1 MKMRVPGTLRKG
13 EIKRMEQLVRKAK
26 NHNKEA
32 FEDLMQAQAQ
42 SMYKVAK
49 AILKNDEDV
58 LDAMQET
65 ALTCWEKIGTLKQE
79 RYFKTWLTRILIN
92 HCNEICRQ
100 RKYTVSEE
108 MISETGRQEESFL
121 NVEWDDFLNCL
132 DVKHRTV
139 IILYYV
145 QGFKTREVAEILK
158 VNESTVRSRLA
169 VAREKMEQLY
179 EKSSAAGRKF
189 ARRSIG

>member
-1 MKMRVPGTLRKG
+1 MRPTGGKG
-13 EIKRMEQLVRKAK
+13 EKEAVERLVRKAK
-26 NHNKEA
+26 SHDKEA

-65 ALTCWEKIGTLKQE
+65 ALTCWEKIGTLREE
-79 RYFKTWLTRILIN
+79 RYFKTWLIRILIN

-100 RKYTVSEE
+100 RRYTVSEE
-108 MISETGRQEESFL
+108 AVPERGRQE
-121 NVEWDDFLNCL
+121 
-132 DVKHRTV
+132 
-139 IILYYV
+139 
-145 QGFKTREVAEILK
+145 FKTREIAEILN

-169 VAREKMEQLY
+169 AAREKMERIY
-179 EKSSAAGRKF
+179 EKGNAQGRGF
-189 ARRSIG
+189 AKRSIG

>member
-1 MKMRVPGTLRKG
+1 MRPTGGKG
-13 EIKRMEQLVRKAK
+13 EKEAVERLVRKAK
-26 NHNKEA
+26 SHDKEA

-65 ALTCWEKIGTLKQE
+65 ALTCWEKIGTLREE
-79 RYFKTWLTRILIN
+79 RYFKTWLIRILIN

-100 RKYTVSEE
+100 RRYTVSEE
-108 MISETGRQEESFL
+108 AVPERGRQEESFL

-132 DVKHRTV
+132 DRKHRTV
-139 IILYYV
+139 VILYYV
-145 QGFKTREVAEILK
+145 QEFKTREIAEILN

-169 VAREKMEQLY
+169 AAREKMERIY
-179 EKSSAAGRKF
+179 EKGNAQGRGVAK
-189 ARRSIG
+189 RSIG

>member
-1 MKMRVPGTLRKG
+1 
-13 EIKRMEQLVRKAK
+13 MEQLVKKAK

-49 AILKNDEDV
+49 AILRNDEDV

-79 RYFKTWLTRILIN
+79 RYFKTWLIRILIN

-100 RKYTVSEE
+100 RRYTVSDE
-108 MISETGRQEESFL
+108 MAAETGRNEDSFL
-121 NVEWDDFLNCL
+121 AVEWDDFLNGL
-132 DVKHRTV
+132 DRKHRTV
-139 IILYYV
+139 VILYYV
-145 QGFKTREVAEILK
+145 QEFKTREIAEILR

-169 VAREKMEQLY
+169 AAREKMEALY
-179 EKSSAAGRKF
+179 ERSSAAGRKI

>member
-1 MKMRVPGTLRKG
+1 
-13 EIKRMEQLVRKAK
+13 MEQLVKKAK
-26 NHNKEA
+26 NRNKEA
-32 FEDLMQAQAQ
+32 FEDLMQIQAQ

-79 RYFKTWLTRILIN
+79 RYFKTWLIRILIN

-100 RKYTVSEE
+100 RRHTVSDGMIPEKGRAEE
-108 MISETGRQEESFL
+108 TYL
-121 NVEWDDFLNCL
+121 AVEWDDFLNCL
-132 DVKHRTV
+132 DRKHRTV
-139 IILYYV
+139 VILYYV
-145 QGFKTREVAEILK
+145 QEFKTREIAEILK

-169 VAREKMEQLY
+169 AAREKMEMLY
-179 EKSSAAGRKF
+179 ERNGAAGRKI
-189 ARRSIG
+189 AKRSIG

>member
-1 MKMRVPGTLRKG
+1 MRVPGTLRKG

-79 RYFKTWLTRILIN
+79 RYFKT
-92 HCNEICRQ
+92 
-100 RKYTVSEE
+100 
-108 MISETGRQEESFL
+108 
-121 NVEWDDFLNCL
+121 
-132 DVKHRTV
+132 
-139 IILYYV
+139 
-145 QGFKTREVAEILK
+145 
-158 VNESTVRSRLA
+158 
-169 VAREKMEQLY
+169 
-179 EKSSAAGRKF
+179 
-189 ARRSIG
+189 

>member
-1 MKMRVPGTLRKG
+1 
-13 EIKRMEQLVRKAK
+13 
-26 NHNKEA
+26 
-32 FEDLMQAQAQ
+32 MQAQAQ

-49 AILKNDEDV
+49 AILKNDQDV

-79 RYFKTWLTRILIN
+79 RYFKTWLIRILIN

-100 RKYTVSEE
+100 RQYTVSDE
-108 MISETGRQEESFL
+108 MVVETGRNEDSFL
-121 NVEWDDFLNCL
+121 AVEWDDFLNGL
-132 DVKHRTV
+132 DRKHRTV
-139 IILYYV
+139 VILYYV
-145 QGFKTREVAEILK
+145 QEFKTREIAEILR

-169 VAREKMEQLY
+169 AAREKMEALY
-179 EKSSAAGRKF
+179 ERGSAAGRKI

>member
-1 MKMRVPGTLRKG
+1 
-13 EIKRMEQLVRKAK
+13 MEQLVKKAK

-32 FEDLMQAQAQ
+32 FEDLMQLQAQ

-79 RYFKTWLTRILIN
+79 RYFKTWLIRILIN

-100 RKYTVSEE
+100 RKYTVSDE
-108 MISETGRQEESFL
+108 MILERGRQEESFL
-121 NVEWDDFLNCL
+121 NVEWQDFLSNL

-139 IILYYV
+139 VILYYV
-145 QGFKTREVAEILK
+145 QEFKTREIAEILK

-169 VAREKMEQLY
+169 AAREKMERLY
-179 EKSSAAGRKF
+179 EKSGAAGH
-189 ARRSIG
+189 RRAASRGVG